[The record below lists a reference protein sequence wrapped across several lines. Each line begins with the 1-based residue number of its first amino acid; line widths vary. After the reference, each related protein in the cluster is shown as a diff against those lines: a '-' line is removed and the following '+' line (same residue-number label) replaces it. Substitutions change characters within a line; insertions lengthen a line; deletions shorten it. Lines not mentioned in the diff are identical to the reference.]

1 MPSCLLLSSHG
12 PAALEQSKRRKGG
25 LLPLVAVP
33 RYSNLKESQ
42 WLSIFSPSKTKKS
55 DSLTDTEKRPDK
67 TGNFKKKKTERKKR
81 KSHSRFFIRKRH
93 FFYLPNGSLCPSKTH
108 ITLTATASACGMVQS
123 SSEFHRQQRAF
134 ILTTDAQSHSLS
146 FIQRPAIHQCAHC
159 CHEQRDRALSK
170 SPLTQIWFTSICL
183 KEWRARARS
192 ANTGWHLM
200 LPTGMCLFS
209 SVSNPGLMLKSD
221 LLKDGIGLHRG
232 WSYENELWSTMLLWK
247 NVSRECS
254 GKPVCVCAC
263 LHILAGKKWIFIE
276 YGETENP
283 ALPLILKRV
292 VLQEHREI
300 KKRI

>member
-1 MPSCLLLSSHG
+1 
-12 PAALEQSKRRKGG
+12 
-25 LLPLVAVP
+25 
-33 RYSNLKESQ
+33 
-42 WLSIFSPSKTKKS
+42 
-55 DSLTDTEKRPDK
+55 
-67 TGNFKKKKTERKKR
+67 
-81 KSHSRFFIRKRH
+81 
-93 FFYLPNGSLCPSKTH
+93 
-108 ITLTATASACGMVQS
+108 MVQS

-300 KKRI
+300 KKTNLKKNKIKDRRLKNAHDLRVCNVSLPQKCPVLKWYLLLTMPCSG